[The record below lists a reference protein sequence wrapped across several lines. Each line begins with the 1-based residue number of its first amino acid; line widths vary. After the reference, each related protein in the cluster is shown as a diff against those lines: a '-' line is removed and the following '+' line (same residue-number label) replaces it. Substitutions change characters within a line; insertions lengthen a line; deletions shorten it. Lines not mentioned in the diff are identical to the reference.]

1 VEDLK
6 NRIGILDGFRAIAIL
21 FVLLFHFYSR
31 WPQYYP
37 YKNNFDYF
45 SLGKYGVQFFFTI
58 SGFVIY
64 YSLTST
70 KSFLIFWKKRFIRLF
85 PSMLVASIFT
95 FGVFN
100 FFDNAFILK
109 DSHEIKNFLPSI
121 TFINPVTFNLL
132 IHRLGFNISTSYLSG
147 SYWSLWPEVQFYL
160 FASII
165 YYTNKVH
172 FIRNFS
178 LISVA
183 LIIIYIFFK
192 EMDLGLVNVYYLKKL
207 LEILRLFLFYHFNLA
222 AYLSYFAIGTLL
234 CQVYTDKNLAI
245 KETGSPSRYII
256 IPLILLQFYL
266 ANDLT
271 IGLINFLIII
281 MFVLFIFQPKYLF
294 FAQYPI
300 VKKIGVSSY
309 FLYLI
314 HEHIGVLIIHNWGGY
329 LHPTFI
335 APLMIIIS
343 FIIMS
348 ILYYTKIEKN
358 ISTRL
363 TKLFI
368 NVNKKK

>member
-1 VEDLK
+1 MDLE
-6 NRIGILDGFRAIAIL
+6 
-21 FVLLFHFYSR
+21 LLRSYLC
-31 WPQYYP
+31 
-37 YKNNFDYF
+37 YF
-45 SLGKYGVQFFFTI
+45 SIFIPVGHSTILIKTISIIFLLANTVYSFFFTI

-70 KSFLIFWKKRFIRLF
+70 TSFLVFWKKRFIRLF
-85 PSMLVASIFT
+85 PSMLLASILT
-95 FGVFN
+95 FVIFN
-100 FFDNAFILK
+100 FFDNTFILK

-121 TFINPVTFNLL
+121 TFINPLTFNLL
-132 IHRLGFNISTSYLSG
+132 VHHLGFNINTSYLNG

-178 LISVA
+178 LISIA
-183 LIIIYIFFK
+183 LIIIHIFFK
-192 EMDLGLVNVYYLKKL
+192 ETDLELVNIYYIKKL
-207 LEILRLFLFYHFNLA
+207 LETLRVILFYHFNLA

-234 CQVYTDKNLAI
+234 CQLYTDKNLAI
-245 KETGSPSRYII
+245 KKTGSFSLYII

-300 VKKIGVSSY
+300 VKNIGISSY

-335 APLMIIIS
+335 APLVVIIC

-358 ISTRL
+358 ISARL